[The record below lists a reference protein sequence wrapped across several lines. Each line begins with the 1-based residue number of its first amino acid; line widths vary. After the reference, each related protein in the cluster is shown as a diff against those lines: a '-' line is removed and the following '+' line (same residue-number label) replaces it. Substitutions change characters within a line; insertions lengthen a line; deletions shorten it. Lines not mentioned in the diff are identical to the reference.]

1 MIPQR
6 RERLPAL
13 RAAVPAPREIP
24 GHLEPRQA
32 RIIPPPRPR
41 PRTALNILPVAAIP
55 CPAAAI
61 IITAGRR
68 LRRRLLRRPA
78 EQHPL
83 QHRQTST
90 QLLQLSVALRIP
102 LQKTR
107 DLLPQPRDLR
117 PLPLRQLRQLPV
129 RLQRHGQ
136 RITGRCLSTLRT
148 PDHASR
154 NRHAAQQTP

>member
-1 MIPQR
+1 MPSK
-6 RERLPAL
+6 
-13 RAAVPAPREIP
+13 
-24 GHLEPRQA
+24 
-32 RIIPPPRPR
+32 
-41 PRTALNILPVAAIP
+41 
-55 CPAAAI
+55 
-61 IITAGRR
+61 
-68 LRRRLLRRPA
+68 PA

-83 QHRQTST
+83 QHRQTSA

-136 RITGRCLSTLRT
+136 RITGRCLSTLRI